1 MAAQPTQT
9 TMTIEPSMSVDEF
22 VAKWRNAALRE
33 RANSQTHFNDLCAV
47 LDVATPVEED
57 PSGESYTFEKHVDLP
72 GGGSGDADVWKR
84 GHFGW
89 EYKSGGKSLSDAY
102 KQLLG
107 YREGL
112 ENPPLLVV
120 CDMNRFEIHTNFTN
134 TEPRVIEFTLK
145 HLEENPTHYI
155 RLLREVFLDP
165 EALHPNR
172 DPRYITETAAA
183 KFGEVAEALRERD
196 GHDPALVARFLNR
209 IIFCFFAE
217 SVGLYR
223 NLRGAIEKPVTDVF
237 DNMSADATLSKRIV
251 GQLFEAM
258 AERDV
263 RNFGAYYIRWFN
275 GGLFDET
282 AVPETLQLTG
292 DLAQIINETA
302 ELNWSRVDP
311 AIFGTLFERGLDPK
325 RRSQL
330 GAHYTDP
337 DNIMRVVEPVALRPL
352 RREFDALRAELAPEH
367 RLEDAPP
374 PGYGENSALAFEAPD
389 PDSPAGRI
397 HAFHQRLAA
406 VRVLDPACGSGNF
419 LYIAMREL
427 KNLEQELIEWAQR
440 LGVNGL
446 QRRIGPQN
454 MLGIDIDPFA
464 ADLTRMSLWIGYIQW
479 NIERNIDTTRDPVLG
494 RAEQIECR
502 DAILAEDE
510 DGNPIPAEW
519 PEAEFVVGNPPFLGG
534 NRLRRESGNAYVD
547 RLQSAYANAVGGQ
560 ADLCVYWHESA
571 RRQIEQ
577 RATRAAGLLATN
589 SIGQPYNRKVLENI
603 ASSGGMFFAWRD
615 EQWFDDGTAVR
626 IAIVGQDD
634 GSESEL
640 ELDGSPVAKINLDL
654 TAGVPVASAVELAE
668 NSSIAFRGVGPA
680 GPFDISW
687 TIAERMLARPVNVNG
702 RPNSDVVIPFVN
714 AQDLAQT
721 RRGQHVIDFGQST
734 SIEDAADYEEPFEYV
749 RRHVLPRRKRSRNDQ
764 LRNQWW
770 LHEAWRPGMRKA
782 IQPLSRF
789 IATPVTSKHRFYV
802 WLDAGTLPA
811 SSVNVIARDDD
822 YVFGVLH
829 SRIHHVWALAQAT
842 RLGVG
847 PADSRYIHTRCF
859 NTFPFPWSLTVS
871 SDDLTATQRRQHK
884 AISDAAASLDAAR
897 TQWLNPSDAPAELV
911 QERTVTDLYNDSEKD
926 PRPKWLTN
934 RHQAIDKA
942 VAAAYGWSADLS
954 DDEILSRLLALNLER
969 AGE

>member
-9 TMTIEPSMSVDEF
+9 TMMIKPSMSVDEF
-22 VAKWRNAALRE
+22 AAKWRNAAPRE

-89 EYKSGGKSLSDAY
+89 EYKSGGKSLSAAY
-102 KQLLG
+102 EQLLG

-337 DNIMRVVEPVALRPL
+337 DNIMRVVEPVALRPPAPRIRRAARRTRARTQARRRAAARL
-352 RREFDALRAELAPEH
+352 RREQRAGFRSARPRLPRRAHPRLPPTPRGGARARPRLRLRQLPLHRNARAEKPRTGTDRVGAAP
-367 RLEDAPP
+367 
-374 PGYGENSALAFEAPD
+374 
-389 PDSPAGRI
+389 GR
-397 HAFHQRLAA
+397 QRLAA
-406 VRVLDPACGSGNF
+406 PHRPPKHARHRYRSVR
-419 LYIAMREL
+419 
-427 KNLEQELIEWAQR
+427 
-440 LGVNGL
+440 
-446 QRRIGPQN
+446 RRPH
-454 MLGIDIDPFA
+454 P
-464 ADLTRMSLWIGYIQW
+464 
-479 NIERNIDTTRDPVLG
+479 
-494 RAEQIECR
+494 
-502 DAILAEDE
+502 
-510 DGNPIPAEW
+510 
-519 PEAEFVVGNPPFLGG
+519 
-534 NRLRRESGNAYVD
+534 YVALD
-547 RLQSAYANAVGGQ
+547 RLHPVEHRAKHRHHPRPRPRPRRANRMP
-560 ADLCVYWHESA
+560 
-571 RRQIEQ
+571 RRH
-577 RATRAAGLLATN
+577 
-589 SIGQPYNRKVLENI
+589 P
-603 ASSGGMFFAWRD
+603 
-615 EQWFDDGTAVR
+615 
-626 IAIVGQDD
+626 
-634 GSESEL
+634 
-640 ELDGSPVAKINLDL
+640 
-654 TAGVPVASAVELAE
+654 
-668 NSSIAFRGVGPA
+668 
-680 GPFDISW
+680 
-687 TIAERMLARPVNVNG
+687 
-702 RPNSDVVIPFVN
+702 
-714 AQDLAQT
+714 
-721 RRGQHVIDFGQST
+721 RRG
-734 SIEDAADYEEPFEYV
+734 
-749 RRHVLPRRKRSRNDQ
+749 
-764 LRNQWW
+764 
-770 LHEAWRPGMRKA
+770 
-782 IQPLSRF
+782 
-789 IATPVTSKHRFYV
+789 
-802 WLDAGTLPA
+802 
-811 SSVNVIARDDD
+811 
-822 YVFGVLH
+822 
-829 SRIHHVWALAQAT
+829 
-842 RLGVG
+842 
-847 PADSRYIHTRCF
+847 
-859 NTFPFPWSLTVS
+859 
-871 SDDLTATQRRQHK
+871 
-884 AISDAAASLDAAR
+884 
-897 TQWLNPSDAPAELV
+897 
-911 QERTVTDLYNDSEKD
+911 
-926 PRPKWLTN
+926 
-934 RHQAIDKA
+934 
-942 VAAAYGWSADLS
+942 
-954 DDEILSRLLALNLER
+954 
-969 AGE
+969 

>member
-1 MAAQPTQT
+1 MAAGQAQLA
-9 TMTIEPSMSVDEF
+9 MSVDAF
-22 VAKWRNAALRE
+22 VEKWRRVSAGETQAAQ
-33 RANSQTHFNDLCAV
+33 SHFNDLCDV
-47 LDVATPVEED
+47 IGVPKPLDADPEGVE
-57 PSGESYTFEKHVDLP
+57 YAFEKGVKRPD
-72 GGGSGDADVWKR
+72 GSTGQADVRKA
-84 GHFGW
+84 GCFGW
-89 EYKSGGKSLSDAY
+89 EYKGKRKNLTAAY
-102 KQLLG
+102 EQLLG

-112 ENPPLLVV
+112 GNPPLLVV

-145 HLEENPTHYI
+145 QLGENPTHYI

-165 EALHPNR
+165 EALHPNN

-223 NLRGAIEKPVTDVF
+223 NLRGVVEKPVTDVF
-237 DNMSADATLSKRIV
+237 DNMAADAMLSKRIV

-397 HAFHQRLAA
+397 QAFHERLAA

-419 LYIAMREL
+419 LYVAMREL
-427 KNLEQELIEWAQR
+427 KNLEQELIEWAQG

-446 QRRIGPQN
+446 QRRIGPHN

-464 ADLTRMSLWIGYIQW
+464 ADLTRMSLWIGHIQW

-494 RAEQIECR
+494 RADQIECR

-510 DGNPIPAEW
+510 AGNPVPAEW

-534 NRLRRESGNAYVD
+534 NRLRRESGDAYVD
-547 RLQSAYANAVGGQ
+547 RLQSAYANAVDGQ

-571 RRQIEQ
+571 RRQIAQ
-577 RATRAAGLLATN
+577 RATRAAAGLLATN

-603 ASSGGMFFAWRD
+603 ASSGGVFFAWRD
-615 EQWFDDGTAVR
+615 EKWFDDGTAVR

-634 GSESEL
+634 GSESQL
-640 ELDGSPVAKINLDL
+640 ELDGSPVDQINLDL
-654 TAGVPVASAVELAE
+654 TAGVPVTQAVELTE
-668 NSSIAFRGVGPA
+668 NSRIAFRGVGPA

-687 TIAERMLARPVNVNG
+687 TVAEGMLARPANVNG

-721 RRGQHVIDFGQST
+721 RRGQHVIDFGQNT
-734 SIEDAADYEEPFEYV
+734 TIEDAADYEEPFEYV

-782 IQPLSRF
+782 IQLLSRF

-822 YVFGVLH
+822 YVFGILH
-829 SRIHHVWALAQAT
+829 SRVHHVWALAQAT

-859 NTFPFPWSLTVS
+859 NTFPFPWSLAAS
-871 SDDLTATQRRQHK
+871 GDDLTATQRRQHK
-884 AISDAAASLDAAR
+884 AISAAAASLDAAR
-897 TQWLNPSDAPAELV
+897 TRWLNPSGASAELV
-911 QERTVTDLYNDSEKD
+911 QGRTMTDLYNDTEKD

-942 VAAAYGWSADLS
+942 VAAAYGWPADLS

-969 AGE
+969 AGD